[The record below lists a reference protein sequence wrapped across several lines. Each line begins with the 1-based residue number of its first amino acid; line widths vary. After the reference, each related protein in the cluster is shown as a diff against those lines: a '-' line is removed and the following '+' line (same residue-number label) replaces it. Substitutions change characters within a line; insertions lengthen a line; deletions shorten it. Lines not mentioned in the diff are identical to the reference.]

1 VAGQGHQALA
11 RLRIV
16 GVAATAGALAAC
28 GSGSGSTAAT
38 TTARPARTTTSASTL
53 RATLSAPTHTPK
65 ANVKWRYAVH
75 ATRGGTPVRAR
86 LTAQIVDPI
95 GGAHPVLYANTKR
108 KLVNWPFR
116 GTFRDY
122 VIWPGS
128 SRGIPLTFRVTVVSG
143 GARRVLRYRVTPR

>member
-1 VAGQGHQALA
+1 MLA
-11 RLRIV
+11 
-16 GVAATAGALAAC
+16 ASAGALAAC
-28 GSGSGSTAAT
+28 GSGSGSTAR
-38 TTARPARTTTSASTL
+38 TTAAAKPARTGASASTF
-53 RATLSAPTHTPK
+53 RASLSAPTHTPK

-75 ATRGGTPVRAR
+75 ASRDGKPVRAR

-95 GGAHPVLYANTKR
+95 GGTHPVLYANTKR

-122 VIWPGS
+122 ATWPGS

-143 GARRVLRYRVTPR
+143 GDRRVLRYRVTPR